1 MEDLEKLVCVELKY
15 SKLEMI
21 GKFAGP
27 SPVLTGS
34 LVLSSTV
41 VAGQSLQKIVCEM
54 CYRLGWVPLI
64 YQQLPVISSPERSAR
79 ALAALS

>member
-1 MEDLEKLVCVELKY
+1 MEDLENLVCVEVKY

-21 GKFAGP
+21 GKFSGP
-27 SPVLTGS
+27 SPVLNGS

-41 VAGQSLQKIVCEM
+41 LAAHSLQKIVCEM

-79 ALAALS
+79 ALVALS